1 MTVRQQQLAELVSEQ
16 PLMADIAALYQ
27 DIVQAQERYAVAQ
40 PSCPPMPAAIQTQID
55 SGRPV
60 AVLCSECFDWPAIA
74 ALARDICD
82 ITIGHHP
89 ELETDLQSMHT
100 WLSGEGETFLSA
112 YLFGEKF
119 PVPDVQD
126 RSLFVFVLN
135 HASYPWLRA
144 VAQAL
149 GPLPTYEHWERG
161 DCPLCGG
168 SPDLAYLQPQT
179 GQRHL
184 ICSRCDTDW
193 EFRRLGCPFC
203 GVATEGQHYYVDENT
218 GHRLYRCESC
228 GRYLKTIDHRTFW
241 KEYTPI
247 VERLRTI
254 ELDVLAQQMARGAM
268 NNPGTE

>member
-1 MTVRQQQLAELVSEQ
+1 MTVRQQQLADLIAEQ
-16 PLMADIAALYQ
+16 PAMADTITLYR
-27 DIVQAQERYAVAQ
+27 DIVQAQGRFAVTQ
-40 PSCPPMPAAIQTQID
+40 PSPVPTSAAVQAQID

-60 AVLCSECFDWPAIA
+60 AALCSDCFDWPAIA
-74 ALARDICD
+74 ALAHDICD
-82 ITIGHHP
+82 ITTRHYP
-89 ELETDLQSMHT
+89 EMKTDLQSLQT
-100 WLSGEGETFLSA
+100 WLSGEGKTSLSA

-119 PVPDVQD
+119 PVPELQD
-126 RSLFVFVLN
+126 PSLFVFVLN
-135 HASYPWLRA
+135 HATYPWLRA

-193 EFRRLGCPFC
+193 DFQRLGCPFC
-203 GVATEGQHYYVDENT
+203 DAAAEGQHYYVDENT

-228 GRYLKTIDHRTFW
+228 GRYLKTIDRRMFW
-241 KEYTPI
+241 KEYTPL
-247 VERLRTI
+247 VERLRTLD
-254 ELDVLAQQMARGAM
+254 LDVLAQQMARGAQ
-268 NNPGTE
+268 